1 MPFQTVF
8 NKMSLDH
15 IPDELKD
22 FKKLEKIFISKK
34 IIFKKIPM
42 MQGTA
47 IYISNS
53 EFMLYFTKAC
63 RFKRIDCGKIKT
75 TS

>member
-75 TS
+75 TT

>member
-1 MPFQTVF
+1 
-8 NKMSLDH
+8 MSLDH

-22 FKKLEKIFISKK
+22 LKKLEKILISKK
-34 IIFKKIPM
+34 MIFKKIPM

-53 EFMLYFTKAC
+53 KYMPYFTKAW